1 MKKRIV
7 IYCASGYGE
16 RVALSLDEEK
26 YEIVAFSDSNP
37 EVWNK
42 CLYGQEVIPPNRLS
56 EMDFDFIVISL
67 SIYADQIRKD
77 LIERYDIDARKI
89 IVYNA
94 LFDGIE
100 WDEER
105 IIELRKCIRMLKE
118 RNIPGNM
125 AEVGVYQGDFSRLFN
140 YYFPD
145 KKLYLFDTFEGFDS
159 EKNMVNECDRE
170 LFKDTSVE
178 LVLSKMKKPE
188 NCVVKKGFFPST
200 AKGLE
205 ETFCLVS
212 LDTDLYEPIMEGLE
226 FFYPR
231 LQKGGYIFVHD
242 FGSYHFEGVKD
253 AVYKFC
259 EKNDAAIVPLADRC
273 LSVIICK

>member
-16 RVALSLDEEK
+16 RVALSLDETK

-37 EVWNK
+37 EIWNK
-42 CLYGQEVIPPNRLS
+42 RLYGGEVLPPNRLS
-56 EMDFDFIVISL
+56 QIDFDFIVISL

-77 LIERYDIDARKI
+77 LVEQYDVDASKI
-89 IVYNA
+89 IVYNT
-94 LFDGIE
+94 LFEGIV

-125 AEVGVYQGDFSRLFN
+125 AEVGVYQGDFARLFN

-159 EKNMVNECDRE
+159 EKNKVNECDRE

-212 LDTDLYEPIMEGLE
+212 LDTDLYEPIMDGLE
-226 FFYPR
+226 FFYPK

-259 EKNDAAIVPLADRC
+259 EKNNAAIVPLADRC